1 MRKHEEWKNLKVI
14 EDLANRF
21 STLYEYEDGSRF
33 YIEPIFYSYLSS
45 CFIQYPDKKQVIL
58 DEMERVVR
66 KNRLVIFTGM
76 DEEYEDE
83 PITKNDAAIVLTI
96 YDILN
101 TLHIYVDNK
110 SRGSDYGD

>member
-1 MRKHEEWKNLKVI
+1 MRKHDEWKDLTII
-14 EDLANRF
+14 EDLENRF

-45 CFIQYPDKKQVIL
+45 SFIQYPDKKQVIL
-58 DEMERVVR
+58 NEMERVVR
-66 KNRLVIFTGM
+66 KNKLVIFTGM

-83 PITKNDAAIVLTI
+83 PLTKNDAAIVLTI